1 MLTFLSTPI
10 DTPLAQF
17 PALPIARSLSF
28 NNIGEKGASALAA
41 VLNDTKITSLKCAA
55 SPIFAFVS
63 TPNDTPQ
70 HLPLFTRARS
80 LGCNDL
86 GPEGGAALVEG
97 LKRNLT
103 LQVLK

>member
-1 MLTFLSTPI
+1 MSPTLNLTHS
-10 DTPLAQF
+10 
-17 PALPIARSLSF
+17 S
-28 NNIGEKGASALAA
+28 
-41 VLNDTKITSLKCAA
+41 AA
-55 SPIFAFVS
+55 SSSIGRNLKQEFAFVS
-63 TPNDTPQ
+63 APIDTPQ